1 LEISCPSCGSDFEA
15 PENQGFLACPSCGAE
30 LAVEDRGEG
39 YLLVSLTE
47 AGPQKADRANP
58 DEPTPENDPLVADYT
73 KWRQGGFF
81 ALLTGVSGIFMICLA
96 SYHDYISYGKTF
108 LVDSANRFFL
118 FGTSAFFCLLLAGGL
133 AVFLSA
139 GRERRR
145 YLDAWKASPV
155 KVEHPPRTSESP

>member
-1 LEISCPSCGSDFEA
+1 MEISCPSCGADFEA

-47 AGPQKADRANP
+47 AGPQKADRTNP
-58 DEPTPENDPLVADYT
+58 DEPTAENDPLVADYT

-81 ALLTGVSGIFMICLA
+81 ALLTGSSGILMICLA
-96 SYHDYISYGKTF
+96 SYHDYIRYGKTF
-108 LVDSANRFFL
+108 LANSENMFFL
-118 FGTSAFFCLLLAGGL
+118 AGASVFFGLLLAVGFV
-133 AVFLSA
+133 VFRVA
-139 GRERRR
+139 GRERRS

-155 KVEHPPRTSESP
+155 KVEHPPQTRESP